1 MTVRTATPADVPA
14 IADLELDNLGTD
26 AWSEGLVRE
35 GVTGN
40 LPTISY
46 LVAEVEAGDG
56 RRVVGHATA
65 SVVADIAELQ
75 RIAVDAHHRRH
86 GVASDLLQAVVDLAH
101 AGGADRLLLA
111 EDAAGQ
117 PIGTASAG
125 RIYMHGP
132 TFERWWLGVWVPVE
146 ARQHGIGDALYR
158 AASDAARA
166 AGKTGF
172 QTEVSEAHADG
183 MRFLTA
189 RGFVEIDRRARYYRD
204 GTTAVVLRRGLV
216 RGCGGRSAQ

>member
-14 IADLELDNLGTD
+14 IANLELDNLGTD

-86 GVASDLLQAVVDLAH
+86 GLASELLQAVVELAH
-101 AGGADRLLLA
+101 AGGADRLLLEVR
-111 EDAAGQ
+111 EDNAGA
-117 PIGTASAG
+117 IAFYA
-125 RIYMHGP
+125 
-132 TFERWWLGVWVPVE
+132 
-146 ARQHGIGDALYR
+146 
-158 AASDAARA
+158 
-166 AGKTGF
+166 
-172 QTEVSEAHADG
+172 
-183 MRFLTA
+183 A